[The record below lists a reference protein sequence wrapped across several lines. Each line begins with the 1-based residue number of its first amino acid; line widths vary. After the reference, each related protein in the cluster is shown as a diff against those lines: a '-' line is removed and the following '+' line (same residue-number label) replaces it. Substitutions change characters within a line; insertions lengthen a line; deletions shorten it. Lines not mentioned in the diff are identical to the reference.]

1 MSNEVLKK
9 LAIVAMSS
17 IVLMCGFTCYKISG
31 IANNISSIVESGETL
46 KNNINEV
53 AQRTKTFSDNI
64 KDANQSLED
73 FKVKKEEL
81 KLYLKQLE
89 EKNNELQS
97 SLTLLRSKL
106 NTSRGEGRYIEV
118 ECTAYTLG
126 GNTATGF
133 PLYGLSREEA
143 MVIAVDP
150 DIIPLGSQVYIE
162 FDDDWSHYNGVY
174 TASDTGGAI
183 DGHIIDVFVGHGND
197 DEAMSFGRRSAIVK
211 F

>member
-1 MSNEVLKK
+1 MSNEVLKR
-9 LAIVAMSS
+9 LAIVAMVS
-17 IVLMCGFTCYKISG
+17 IILMCGFTCYKISS
-31 IANNISSIVESGETL
+31 IANDISNVVKSAETL
-46 KNNINEV
+46 RKDIDEV
-53 AQRTKTFSDNI
+53 AKQTKTFSENI
-64 KDANQSLED
+64 KDANQLLED
-73 FKVKKEEL
+73 FKTKKEEL
-81 KLYLKQLE
+81 QQSIKRLE
-89 EKNNELQS
+89 AKNDELNS
-97 SLTLLRSKL
+97 SLSLLRGRMA
-106 NTSRGEGRYIEV
+106 TSRGEGRYIEV

-162 FDDDWSHYNGVY
+162 FDNDWSHYNGVY

>member
-9 LAIVAMSS
+9 LAIVAMAS

-97 SLTLLRSKL
+97 SLTLLRSRL

-162 FDDDWSHYNGVY
+162 FDEDWSHYNGVY

-197 DEAMSFGRRSAIVK
+197 DEAMSFGRRYATVR